1 MKARIFI
8 AGHNGMVGSAVKRK
22 LENESFDVLLRSRQ
36 ELNLLCQN
44 DVHTFIDKHRPDIVV
59 IAAAVVG
66 GILANRDNPYRF
78 IGENL
83 IIQNNLIDA
92 CHKYKVKKIIF
103 LGSSCI
109 YPKMASQP
117 LKEDYLLTGPLEETN
132 QWYAIAKISG
142 VKMIEAL
149 NTKGHNHVSLMPTNL
164 YGFGDNFHEKSSHV
178 IPGIITKVNQA
189 CINGDDILRLWGTGS
204 VLREFLF
211 VDDLAEAVYHVITRD
226 LPGGLYNVG
235 SGEEVSIKSLAEN
248 IAVKFNYEGQII
260 WDTNYPDGTPRKLL
274 DSSKLIATGWSSET
288 SLDVGLD
295 LTIEWYKKNFN
306 LIRKK
311 SI

>member
-1 MKARIFI
+1 MKTRIFI
-8 AGHNGMVGSAVKRK
+8 AGHNGMVGSAVHRMLVNKG
-22 LENESFDVLLRSRQ
+22 FDILIRSRD
-36 ELNLLCQN
+36 ELDLSRQN
-44 DVHTFIDKHRPDIVV
+44 EVDTFFEKQRPDVVV

-92 CHKYKVKKIIF
+92 CQKYDTRKIIF

-109 YPKMASQP
+109 YPKMAAQP
-117 LKEDYLLTGPLEETN
+117 LKEDYLLTGPLEVTN

-142 VKMIEAL
+142 VKMIDAL
-149 NTKGHNHVSLMPTNL
+149 NTRGHNHISLMPTNL

-178 IPGIITKVNQA
+178 IPGIITKVDQA
-189 CINGDDILRLWGTGS
+189 IRKNDKILELWGTGKA
-204 VLREFLF
+204 LREFLF
-211 VDDLAEAVYHVITRD
+211 VEDLAEAVFHVISLD

-235 SGEEVSIKSLAEN
+235 SGDEISIKSLAEK
-248 IAVKFNYEGQII
+248 IALKFNYQGKIC
-260 WDTNYPDGTPRKLL
+260 WNSDYPDGTPRKLL
-274 DSSKLIATGWSSET
+274 DSSKFNATGWRSKT
-288 SLDVGLD
+288 TLDEGLD
-295 LTIEWYKKNFN
+295 LTIKWYKKNFN

>member
-1 MKARIFI
+1 VNK
-8 AGHNGMVGSAVKRK
+8 G
-22 LENESFDVLLRSRQ
+22 FDILIQSRD
-36 ELNLLCQN
+36 ELDLSRQN
-44 DVHTFIDKHRPDIVV
+44 DVDTFFEKQRPDVVV

-92 CHKYKVKKIIF
+92 CQKYDTRKIIF

-109 YPKMASQP
+109 YPKLAAQP
-117 LKEDYLLTGPLEETN
+117 LKEDYLLSGPLEETN

-149 NTKGHNHVSLMPTNL
+149 NKIGHNHVSLMPTNL

-178 IPGIITKVNQA
+178 IPGIITKINQA
-189 CINGDDILRLWGTGS
+189 IKNEEEILRLWGTGKA
-204 VLREFLF
+204 LREFLF
-211 VDDLAEAVYHVITRD
+211 VDDLAEAIFHAISQD

-235 SGEEVSIKSLAEN
+235 SGEEISIKSLAEN
-248 IAVKFNYEGQII
+248 IALKFNYKGKII
-260 WDTNYPDGTPRKLL
+260 WDSNYPDGTPRKLL
-274 DSSKLIATGWSSET
+274 DSSKFNSTGWRSRT
-288 SLDVGLD
+288 TLDEGLD
-295 LTIEWYKKNFN
+295 LTIKWYKKNLN
-306 LIRKK
+306 LIRNK
-311 SI
+311 SF

>member
-1 MKARIFI
+1 
-8 AGHNGMVGSAVKRK
+8 MVGSAVKRK
-22 LENESFDVLLRSRQ
+22 LENEYFDVLLRSRQ

-66 GILANRDNPYRF
+66 GIIANRDNPYRF

-92 CHKYKVKKIIF
+92 CQKYKVKKIIF

-117 LKEDYLLTGPLEETN
+117 LKEDCLLTGPLEETN

-142 VKMIEAL
+142 VKMIDAL

-164 YGFGDNFHEKSSHV
+164 YGYGDNFHEKSSHV
-178 IPGIITKVNQA
+178 IPGIITKVYQA
-189 CINGDDILRLWGTGS
+189 SINGDDIVRLWGTGS

-211 VDDLAEAVYHVITRD
+211 VDDLAEAVFHVITRD

-235 SGEEVSIKSLAEN
+235 SGEEISIKSLAEN
-248 IAVKFNYEGQII
+248 IAVKFNYEGKII

-274 DSSKLIATGWSSET
+274 DSSKLLATGWCSET
-288 SLDVGLD
+288 SLDEGLD
-295 LTIEWYKKNFN
+295 LTIKWFKKNFN